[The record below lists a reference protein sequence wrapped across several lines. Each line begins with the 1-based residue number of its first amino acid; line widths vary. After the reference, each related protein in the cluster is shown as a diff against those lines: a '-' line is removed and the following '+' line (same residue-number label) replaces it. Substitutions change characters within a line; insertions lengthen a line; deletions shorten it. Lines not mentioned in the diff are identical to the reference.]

1 MGVDWLYR
9 ASKSF
14 NRTLDKREVELR
26 TRTLFTSEIPLASR
40 TICGDAVSGAAFKE
54 GDQLILLVVDDRLV
68 AQRDNYI
75 VAEFSSPR
83 NEDIERIRGCCA
95 ELGEV
100 IAVNALSGTVE
111 VSVGHE

>member
-14 NRTLDKREVELR
+14 NRALDKREVELR
-26 TRTLFTSEIPLASR
+26 TRTLLTSEIQLARR
-40 TICGDAVSGAAFKE
+40 TICGEAVGDVVFKE
-54 GDQLILLVVDDRLV
+54 GDQLILQVVDNRLI

-75 VAEFSSPR
+75 VAEFQSPR
-83 NEDIERIRGCCA
+83 VEDIERIRGCCA

-100 IAVNALSGTVE
+100 VAVNALSCTVE